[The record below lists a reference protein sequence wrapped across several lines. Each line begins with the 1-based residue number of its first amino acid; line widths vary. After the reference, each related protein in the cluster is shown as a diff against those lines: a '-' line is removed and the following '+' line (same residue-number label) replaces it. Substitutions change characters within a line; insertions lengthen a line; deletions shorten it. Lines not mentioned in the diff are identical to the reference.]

1 MILRLSH
8 HYGSFLRGGAL
19 LLILVIFTACD
30 QNKPTSTTVA
40 SSTPSKHTPVSPK
53 APKPQQDTKEPIR
66 NSRAGLSNLDNLP
79 SPHTIR
85 RSVTNRET
93 IDLVQQTPS
102 QAALLGTATPP
113 LAATLQAA
121 LDPDY
126 EAAMRVSESLFV
138 ADEASFEVTIEI
150 SELNGIENNESNL
163 SFAINK
169 NSRLTLLFDPTQ
181 TQRGA
186 EILNNPS
193 WCMQEDSY
201 RYLFSYCD
209 NTTPFPAATKQKIGL
224 HATFAIPPHK
234 RGKLSLGLHIRDSA
248 ADSNRTNNYDGETIG
263 YAYSANGDQPPVI
276 TLNGDENITIYLT
289 QTYIEEGATATD
301 AEDGNLSVLIT
312 GDVNTTQPG
321 LYELIYMATDSSGNV
336 ANKTRYINVIPP
348 PSPSEMAR
356 EFVEA
361 YLANDDATMERI
373 TSKKMIERLKTV
385 DTRVRRYFNLIVEYP
400 SMNYFHDL
408 KAVVVG
414 VAVENGEVIQ
424 VKFYF
429 NWVGTHWIMT
439 EVL

>member
-1 MILRLSH
+1 MLPIPLWRVVS
-8 HYGSFLRGGAL
+8 AL
-19 LLILVIFTACD
+19 LLPIMLCFLTACD
-30 QNKPTSTTVA
+30 QNKPDTTIATKSTLPKSTSIV
-40 SSTPSKHTPVSPK
+40 PK
-53 APKPQQDTKEPIR
+53 EPKPQQESPSKP
-66 NSRAGLSNLDNLP
+66 LSQSATGSSGIDDAP
-79 SPHTIR
+79 SPQIIR

-102 QAALLGTATPP
+102 QATLLGTATPP

-224 HATFAIPPHK
+224 HATLLIPPHK
-234 RGKLSLGLHIRDSA
+234 RGKLNLGLHIQDSA

-263 YAYSANGDQPPVI
+263 YAYSTGSDQPPVI

-321 LYELIYMATDSSGNV
+321 LYELIYTATDSSGNV

-373 TSKKMIERLKTV
+373 TSKKMIERLKGV
-385 DTRVRRYFNLIVEYP
+385 DTRARRYFNLIVEYP

-414 VAVENGEVIQ
+414 VAVENGEVTQ